1 MKKFTKLNNRAVKNP
16 IKNGQKIQT
25 PKKIYR
31 CQINMKS
38 CSTSYVIRELQIKT
52 IMRNHYML
60 LIRMAKIQNVTRPN
74 AVKDMEQQEFSF
86 IAGGN
91 TKWYSY
97 FRRQSGGFSEN

>member
-1 MKKFTKLNNRAVKNP
+1 
-16 IKNGQKIQT
+16 
-25 PKKIYR
+25 
-31 CQINMKS
+31 
-38 CSTSYVIRELQIKT
+38 
-52 IMRNHYML
+52 ML

-97 FRRQSGGFSEN
+97 FRRQSGSFLYN